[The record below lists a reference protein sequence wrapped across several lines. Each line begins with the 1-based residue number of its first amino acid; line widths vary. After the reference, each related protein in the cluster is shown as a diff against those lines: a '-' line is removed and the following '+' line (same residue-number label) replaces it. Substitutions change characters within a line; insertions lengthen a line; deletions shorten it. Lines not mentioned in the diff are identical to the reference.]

1 MHLIASIR
9 QNIEYVAN
17 SVLLNGWL
25 SQRYGKRLK
34 PKCLLFSFYLLGG
47 WSPEGS
53 FIVISYGGYGWHRNC
68 LIV

>member
-25 SQRYGKRLK
+25 SQRCGKRVE
-34 PKCLLFSFYLLGG
+34 PKCLLFPSIFYGDGVQKALSL
-47 WSPEGS
+47 
-53 FIVISYGGYGWHRNC
+53 SYWMVGMDG
-68 LIV
+68 IAIA